1 MFSYG
6 TLRREVYRC
15 KVKRVNS
22 PQKPVARVRNARG
35 DGARLRDEIVSAA
48 TVLLQSGPAESV
60 TLRAV
65 ARAAGITA
73 PSIYRHFGSVDDILR
88 AVIEQTFAE
97 LEERLRDAV
106 ADAAGS
112 EKVWNAARA
121 YLAFAQDRP
130 EQYRLLFGGAWNA
143 ADLPDEATRERE
155 ERAQLG
161 LESLQILID
170 ALAAAVAAGVSA
182 STDPARD
189 AVALWTGLH
198 GLATLRR
205 TTPLFP
211 WPADMEGHL
220 IRRLARLEPESAA
233 ATPTS

>member
-1 MFSYG
+1 M
-6 TLRREVYRC
+6 
-15 KVKRVNS
+15 RVNS
-22 PQKPVARVRNARG
+22 SETSVARVRNARG

-48 TVLLQSGPAESV
+48 TALLQAGPAESI
-60 TLRAV
+60 TLRSV

-73 PSIYRHFGSVDDILR
+73 PSIYRHFDSVDDILR

-97 LEERLRDAV
+97 LEQRLRDAV
-106 ADAAGS
+106 ADAAAAQQ
-112 EKVWNAARA
+112 VWNAARA
-121 YLAFAQDRP
+121 YLAFAQERP

-143 ADLPDEATRERE
+143 ADLPAGATRERE

-170 ALAAAVAAGVSA
+170 AIAAAVAAGSSA
-182 STDPARD
+182 STDPETD

-211 WPADMEGHL
+211 WPADMADHL
-220 IRRLARLEPESAA
+220 IRLLAHLR
-233 ATPTS
+233 